1 MHVLETRLE
10 DRGRGLPSQLAE
22 GGSSE
27 DFERHAVKS
36 WTDLN
41 IVKAN
46 NISPDDF

>member
-36 WTDLN
+36 WGIFQQGLTLVDL
-41 IVKAN
+41 
-46 NISPDDF
+46 